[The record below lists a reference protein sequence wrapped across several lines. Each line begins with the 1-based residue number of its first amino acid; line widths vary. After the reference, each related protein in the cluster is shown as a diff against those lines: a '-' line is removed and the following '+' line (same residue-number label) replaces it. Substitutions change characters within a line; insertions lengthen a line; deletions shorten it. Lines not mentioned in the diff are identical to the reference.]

1 MAKSFSTR
9 WFSSLIAVC
18 LQAALLCSPMFPQD
32 SDYVFH
38 ASTEL
43 VLVNITVRDKDGNF
57 VRNLKPEDFS
67 VLEDGKPQKVASFD
81 IENTDAVANA
91 DVAQVKLLN
100 TPPKKSSS
108 ASSPA
113 QPQPGVAEAL
123 GAFKDRRM
131 IVLFFD
137 LSGMEPDEI
146 DHSVTAAQNYV
157 DKQMAPAD
165 LVAVVSLGDSLNV
178 NQDFTQDKT
187 QIKKALS
194 VFSTGGG
201 QGFEEGSTG
210 TTEGTADTGGSFTAD
225 DTEYNIFN
233 TDRRLEALRSIAA
246 QLSHVEQKKS
256 LIYFSSG
263 MDRTGIENESE
274 LRAAVNA
281 AVRANLSIYTLDIRG
296 LQALV
301 PGGEAQSASLRG
313 TSPYSGASTMNALNS
328 NYTTQETLVTLAGD
342 TGGRAYLDS
351 NDFSKVFKG
360 VQADTSNYYMLGY
373 HSTNTARD
381 GRYRKITVKLTHAD
395 YKIEYRKGYYAAADF
410 KHSNQEDRER
420 QLNEEMASDL
430 PSTDLPVYLS
440 AGYFRIGTDR
450 FFVPIS
456 VVVPGSEIPFA
467 SNSTRDKATLD
478 IMGEAIDDKL
488 RPVGDMR
495 DTVKLAVD
503 TATEV
508 KRKNVQYDSGF
519 ILPAGTYHLKFVVR
533 ENQTGRMGSF
543 ETDATIPDMKSAP
556 LKMSSVILA
565 SQIQAGTKK
574 KIIGD
579 PLLRDGSEIVPN
591 VTHVF
596 TSEQHLYFYYEV
608 YDPTLDGGKGKSNAD
623 IRLLSSVSFFQGKAK
638 TYETPLVET
647 RQLNAPDRH
656 AAIFQLDVPLTQL
669 KPGFYTCQVNVVDDA
684 AGHFLFPRL
693 AMLVR
698 APQAAT
704 TPVSPTAANPGAH

>member
-1 MAKSFSTR
+1 MTHLTSTR
-9 WFSSLIAVC
+9 WPAKLLAILVQ
-18 LQAALLCSPMFPQD
+18 LALLYSPLCSQEPE
-32 SDYVFH
+32 YVFH
-38 ASTEL
+38 AQTEL
-43 VLVNITVRDKDGNF
+43 VLVNVTVRDKNGDF
-57 VRNLKPEDFS
+57 VRNLKPEDFN
-67 VLEDGKPQKVASFD
+67 VLEDGKPQKVVSFD
-81 IENTDAVANA
+81 IENTDVVPAS

-100 TPPKKSSS
+100 TPPKK
-108 ASSPA
+108 AASPA
-113 QPQPGVAEAL
+113 NPQAEVATAL
-123 GAFKDRRM
+123 GALKDRRM
-131 IVLFFD
+131 IILFFD
-137 LSGMEPDEI
+137 LSSMQPDEI
-146 DHSVTAAQNYV
+146 DHALTAAQNYL

-165 LVAVVSLGDSLNV
+165 LVAVASLANSLTV
-178 NQDFTQDKT
+178 NQDFTQDKS
-187 QIKKALS
+187 QLKKVLQA
-194 VFSTGGG
+194 FSTGSG

-210 TTEGTADTGGSFTAD
+210 TTEGTPDTGGSFTAD

-233 TDRRLEALRSIAA
+233 TDRRLEALRAIAA

-263 MDRTGIENESE
+263 MDRTGVENESE

-296 LQALV
+296 LQAIV

-313 TSPYSGASTMNALNS
+313 TSPYSGGSTLSALSSNATS
-328 NYTTQETLVTLAGD
+328 QETLVTLAGD

-360 VQADTSNYYMLGY
+360 VQADTSSYYMLGY
-373 HSTNTARD
+373 HSANPARD
-381 GRYRKITVKLTHAD
+381 GRYRKITVQLKQSG
-395 YKIEYRKGYYAAADF
+395 YKMEYRKGYYAPADF

-420 QLNEEMASDL
+420 QLDEELASEL
-430 PSTDLPVYLS
+430 PSTDLPVYLAS
-440 AGYFRIGTDR
+440 GYFRIGDDK

-456 VVVPGSEIPFA
+456 IVVPGSEIPFA

-478 IMGEAIDDKL
+478 IVGEAVNDKK

-495 DTVKLAVD
+495 DTVKIAVE
-503 TATEV
+503 TSAQV

-519 ILPAGTYHLKFVVR
+519 ILPAGAYHLKFVVR

-543 ETDATIPDMKSAP
+543 ETDATIPDLKTAP

-565 SQIQAGTKK
+565 SQIQSSSKK
-574 KIIGD
+574 GIAGD
-579 PLLRDGSEIVPN
+579 PLVHDGSEIVPN

-596 TSEQHLYFYYEV
+596 TSQQHLYFYYEV
-608 YDPTLDGGKGKSNAD
+608 YDPAREATNGKAKANGDIHILSNVA
-623 IRLLSSVSFFQGKAK
+623 FFQGKAK

-647 RQLNAPDRH
+647 KQLNAPDRH

-684 AGHFLFPRL
+684 GGHFLFPRL

-698 APQAAT
+698 QPQPSAPASA
-704 TPVSPTAANPGAH
+704 GAQ